1 MGAARLMPFIM
12 PFSFHN
18 GKLYA
23 QTIRGKFSI
32 VAWALIV

>member
-1 MGAARLMPFIM
+1 MHFIM

-23 QTIRGKFSI
+23 QATGGKFSI
-32 VAWALIV
+32 VACALIV